1 MGLFLFIHN
10 LWNRSLFIHPQLLV
24 WVSFYSSTT
33 TGIGLFLF
41 TNNLWYRSLFPYQR
55 LLMKKKRP
63 IPEVV
68 DE

>member
-10 LWNRSLFIHPQLLV
+10 LWDKPLFIHPQPLV

-33 TGIGLFLF
+33 SEICLFLF
-41 TNNLWYRSLFPYQR
+41 
-55 LLMKKKRP
+55 
-63 IPEVV
+63 EVV